1 MKKVRYGLNS
11 ILINDVSEQDKENAA
26 EALMDLELSDQDI
39 VVMRYPTAI
48 GIAGIHRDDTWL
60 KVDALKKVL
69 NCEGMW

>member
-1 MKKVRYGLNS
+1 MKKARYGLNS

-26 EALMDLELSDQDI
+26 DLLMDLELSDQDI
-39 VVMRYPTAI
+39 VVMRYPRSI
-48 GIAGIHRDDTWL
+48 GIAGIQKDETWL